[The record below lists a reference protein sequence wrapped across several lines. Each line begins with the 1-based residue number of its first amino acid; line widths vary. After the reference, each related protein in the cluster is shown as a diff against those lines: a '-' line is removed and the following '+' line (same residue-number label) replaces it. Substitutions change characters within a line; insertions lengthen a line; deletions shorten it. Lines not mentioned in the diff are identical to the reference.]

1 VEQRYVIFD
10 LDDTLVHSDAV
21 REAFAMVARERG
33 IDPACMK
40 DTLDA
45 LPGRPAREIFQ
56 MLGCTGDAAVR
67 CTDRFLACLD
77 ELNGALPTVAYA
89 DADET
94 LRELARSGSTLMLST
109 GSSPE
114 RARKVLE
121 NEGWDAF
128 TVVLGSDDTCPKGKA
143 HYEQLA
149 AHAPDPAWVAK
160 AVTIGDSPADMQLG
174 LEHGVPVRIGI
185 DRNGDP
191 RKLLAAGATHV
202 VNALADVLGIIA
214 IATR

>member
-21 REAFAMVARERG
+21 RAAFATVAREHQ
-33 IDPACMK
+33 IDPERMT

-45 LPGRPAREIFQ
+45 LPGRPAHEIFEV
-56 MLGCTGDAAVR
+56 LGCADAEAVT
-67 CTDRFLACLD
+67 CTERFLACLD

-94 LRELARSGSTLMLST
+94 LRELARAGSTLMLST

-114 RARKVLE
+114 RARQVLE

-128 TVVLGSDDTCPKGKA
+128 TVVLGSDEACRKGKA

-149 AHAPDPAWVAK
+149 AHAPDPEWVDK
-160 AVTIGDSPADMQLG
+160 AVTIGDSPADMRLG
-174 LEHGVPVRIGI
+174 LEHGIPVRIGI
-185 DRNGDP
+185 DRDGDP